1 MGIANN
7 PKLDEREHP
16 EIIYTP
22 ESQLRRPIL
31 LLRLMFRDL
40 YAGRELAWRLTVR
53 DISAQ
58 YRQAFL
64 GILWAFILPIAN
76 TVTWIFLNSSGIVS
90 VGETELPYP
99 VYVFTGS
106 MLWAIFMNGLNAP
119 IQKITASKSMLAKI
133 NFPREAL
140 ILSGVYETL
149 FNGSI
154 KVVLLLIALIGFG
167 IYPNWNIILFPLA
180 IISLIL
186 AGTLVGLILT
196 PVGLLYSDI
205 GKAIPLIMQFFM
217 YITPVVF
224 PMPESGWAA
233 LIFRLNPMT
242 PIILTSRDW
251 ITGFTPEFLSSFIAV
266 NIIIAFL
273 LGIFWIVYKLAM
285 PILIERMSA

>member
-1 MGIANN
+1 MGIENN
-7 PKLDEREHP
+7 LSLGKKELP

-31 LLRLMFRDL
+31 LLRLMFRDV

-76 TVTWIFLNSSGIVS
+76 TVTWIFLNSSGIVT

-106 MLWAIFMNGLNAP
+106 MLWAIFMDGLNAP
-119 IQKITASKSMLAKI
+119 MQKITASKAMLAKI

-140 ILSGVYETL
+140 IISGIYETL

-154 KVVLLLIALIGFG
+154 KVILMLVGLIVFG
-167 IYPNWNIILFPLA
+167 IYPNWNLLLFPLGLV
-180 IISLIL
+180 SLVL
-186 AGTLVGLILT
+186 AGTLVGLILS

-205 GKAIPLIMQFFM
+205 GKAVPLLMQFFM

-224 PMPESGWAA
+224 PMPESGLAA
-233 LIFRLNPMT
+233 LLFRINPMT

-251 ITGFTPEFLSSFIAV
+251 ITGFAPEFLNSFILV
-266 NIIIAFL
+266 NAIIAAL
-273 LGIFWIVYKLAM
+273 LMIFWVVYKLAM
-285 PILIERMSA
+285 PILIERMSS